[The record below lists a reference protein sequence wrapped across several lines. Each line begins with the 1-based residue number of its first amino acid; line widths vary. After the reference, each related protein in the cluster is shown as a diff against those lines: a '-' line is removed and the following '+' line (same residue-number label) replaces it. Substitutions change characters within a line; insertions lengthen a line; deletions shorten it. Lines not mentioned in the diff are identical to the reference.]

1 MHSLALAASAL
12 FNISIF
18 PGFCLSTE
26 FCLIIMVREGYWKL
40 RISWRWLGII
50 ERRGYLQLN
59 NFFWAGNA
67 MIEEEM
73 SVKLQDSDIFLK
85 VD

>member
-1 MHSLALAASAL
+1 
-12 FNISIF
+12 
-18 PGFCLSTE
+18 
-26 FCLIIMVREGYWKL
+26 MVREGYWKL